1 MCTLI
6 PDMSLHRDSVFLSCN
21 TMFNAI
27 TNIFGRG
34 PGSRSSSLQRSAAID
49 AQIVT
54 DRSALRSTL
63 HVLVLGP
70 AGGGKSSLLRLL
82 AGAQSAPPPVQD
94 VGDGEDFRS
103 TVSSLTLTPSGD
115 DEADGQ
121 QVEGEAKGDD
131 NVPSRGVGSPINE
144 IMVHDRNGLHLH
156 ISEVPSTIS
165 RKVMHQFYHGT
176 KNAIVYPVD
185 LSSYADAAPDMPP
198 ASLTSC
204 PATTPAPT
212 CQLQASLDAL
222 GGHLRSEL
230 WYRTHPLVIVLLTNP
245 DRLAKKLQVTPFGG
259 VFPEFN
265 GEETVGGVAEYVLR
279 LCKQMN
285 VNDELGTRIHRVY
298 PAVLNLAEEDE
309 VKRAVT
315 RAGVIAFVTEIMLI
329 ANLVIISCFGS
340 SSIPDEKETISDAIL
355 EEVRQGAWD
364 GTVLRGWELWQ

>member
-1 MCTLI
+1 
-6 PDMSLHRDSVFLSCN
+6 
-21 TMFNAI
+21 MFNAI
-27 TNIFGRG
+27 TDIFGRG
-34 PGSRSSSLQRSAAID
+34 PGPSKSSSLQRSAAID
-49 AQIVT
+49 AQIVA

-94 VGDGEDFRS
+94 IGDGEDFRS

-121 QVEGEAKGDD
+121 QVEREAKGDD
-131 NVPSRGVGSPINE
+131 NLPARGVGSPINE
-144 IMVHDRNGLHLH
+144 IMVQDRNGRLHLH

-165 RKVMHQFYHGT
+165 RKVMHQFHHGT

-185 LSSYADAAPDMPP
+185 LSSYTDAAPDTPP

-222 GGHLRSEL
+222 GGYLRSEL
-230 WYRTHPLVIVLLTNP
+230 WYRTYPLVIVLLTNP
-245 DRLAKKLQVTPFGG
+245 DRLAEKLQVTPFGG

-265 GEETVGGVAEYVLR
+265 GEETLGCVAEYVLR

-285 VNDELGTRIHRVY
+285 VNNELGTRIHCVY

-315 RAGVIAFVTEIMLI
+315 RAGVLAFVTEIILI

-340 SSIPDEKETISDAIL
+340 SSISDDKETISDAIL